1 MLKRMPLNCPSCAHP
16 LGVTMLQC
24 SKCATTVNGHFPL
37 PLLAS
42 LDADDQDFIVEFV
55 KSSGSLKE
63 MARIMGLSYPSVR
76 NRLDELILKISNIQ
90 KGAL

>member
-1 MLKRMPLNCPSCAHP
+1 MLKRMPLNCPSCTSP
-16 LGVTMLQC
+16 LQVTILQC
-24 SKCATTVNGHFPL
+24 SQCTTTVSGSFSL

-42 LDADDQDFIVEFV
+42 LDAEEQDLIVEFV

-76 NRLDELILKISNIQ
+76 NRLDELIQKITNLQ
-90 KGAL
+90 KNAL